1 MRRPPSLAFAL
12 ASLCLATAPHEA
24 RATGM
29 QGHIYMAECGAE
41 LLDDGPLKT
50 LLFDEHLPWLVNG
63 AFFPDSGYT
72 ADDHDQGE
80 IPHWESYVEAYVQHL
95 RATYD
100 SPLTDPAAAEHVAFL
115 FGIAAHGIT
124 DSTFDTLLWPRSEE
138 VDPGDVEKLD
148 TAMDVFLVSDLA
160 RDLVPDVL
168 HHEEVLSGLF
178 TDVGHPIAP
187 DSITGAM
194 STARIGI
201 AAVTQLLSKGP
212 EDAIAAHPWAHAA
225 YLDPRTPGGY
235 QHGARVT
242 RRYYEELVK
251 RLEGSA
257 DVDGLVIG
265 TYPDV
270 EAPLVT
276 LDHTRSDARVLVFFG
291 HGLDRASV
299 NETSVVVRGP
309 GGAAVPTATSGF
321 RGDQWLN
328 VIVLEPLADWLP
340 DTTYELVVSASL
352 VTLNGHSPSA
362 DVVIPFTTPC
372 AGCEPSPALGTP
384 EAEGGPSSLCALTD
398 VRHPFPS
405 EPEPTPEPEP
415 EPEPTPTAAPQA
427 SSGCAMSPLARERGV
442 VWLAL
447 AGLAWAGLG
456 RARARRASRR
466 VARE

>member
-1 MRRPPSLAFAL
+1 MRRSPSASLTLAAL
-12 ASLCLATAPHEA
+12 VAAPLCLAALPGDA

-41 LLDDGPLKT
+41 LMGDGPLAS
-50 LLFDEHLPWLVNG
+50 LLFDEQLAWLVNG

-80 IPHWESYVEAYVQHL
+80 IPHWESFVEAYVQHL
-95 RATYD
+95 RATYA

-115 FGIAAHGIT
+115 FGLAAHGIT

-138 VDPGDVEKLD
+138 VDPGDVDKLD
-148 TAMDVFLVSDLA
+148 TAMDVFLVSDLE

-168 HHEEVLSGLF
+168 HHEDVLSGLF

-187 DSITGAM
+187 DSIASAM

-235 QHGARVT
+235 QHGARVV
-242 RRYYEELVK
+242 RRYYEELEK

-265 TYPDV
+265 TYPDA
-270 EAPLVT
+270 EAPLTT

-309 GGAAVPTATSGF
+309 GGAPVPTAASGF

-328 VIVLEPLADWLP
+328 AIVLEPLADWQP

-372 AGCEPSPALGTP
+372 AGCEPTPPLGTP
-384 EAEGGPSSLCALTD
+384 EAEGGPPSRCALTD
-398 VRHPFPS
+398 ARHPFPV
-405 EPEPTPEPEP
+405 EPTPEPPAP
-415 EPEPTPTAAPQA
+415 EAPPPATSPPA
-427 SSGCAMSPLARERGV
+427 SSSCGVSPDTSEP
-442 VWLAL
+442 
-447 AGLAWAGLG
+447 GLAWLSLVGLTTLG
-456 RARARRASRR
+456 LARRPLRPRRSR
-466 VARE
+466 